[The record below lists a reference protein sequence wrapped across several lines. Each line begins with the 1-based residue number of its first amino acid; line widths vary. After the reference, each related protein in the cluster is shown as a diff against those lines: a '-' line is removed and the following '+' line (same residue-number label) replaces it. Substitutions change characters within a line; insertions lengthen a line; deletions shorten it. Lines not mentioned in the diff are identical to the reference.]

1 MNTFGT
7 FAVAT
12 IAINNQNLVTRT
24 ATIAVHNGHEEKDEY
39 YDSNHNKIER
49 FHVLYVV

>member
-12 IAINNQNLVTRT
+12 ITINNQNLVTGT
-24 ATIAVHNGHEEKDEY
+24 ATIAVDNGHKEEDEY
-39 YDSNHNKIER
+39 YDSNHKKIER
-49 FHVLYVV
+49 FHIQFID